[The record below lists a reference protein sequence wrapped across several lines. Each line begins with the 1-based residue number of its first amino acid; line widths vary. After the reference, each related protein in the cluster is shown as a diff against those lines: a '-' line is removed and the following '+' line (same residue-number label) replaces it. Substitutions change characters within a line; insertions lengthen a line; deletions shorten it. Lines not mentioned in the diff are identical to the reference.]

1 MGQRTA
7 ILLKKN
13 FGNNRSTIS
22 LIHHQWG
29 IGKTMPAYLTQEILK
44 SVYPLDR
51 SLESLYSRTYNEK
64 DKKLPLD
71 YFYTFEPL
79 SNESNNYITNKE
91 VKTDDPNEDIWN
103 TDVRVKYG
111 NMTDNNNG
119 LMLVEVTQLFDDKEE
134 TNPRTYG
141 DKFKVKIGFAL
152 GYEETGFYHKN
163 LKNSINLESEF
174 VRLVD
179 IEEYVLRTWRNPK
192 AEKYSKEFVKAC
204 RTIFKLED
212 VEEVYD
218 KKGKKLRAEKEK
230 HIKNCIEALTKD
242 LKDHE
247 TIEVPME
254 FQAKNLMYL

>member
-29 IGKTMPAYLTQEILK
+29 IGKTMPAYLTQEVLK

-51 SLESLYSRTYNEK
+51 NLESLYRNKE

-79 SNESNNYITNKE
+79 SNESNNYITDKE

-103 TDVRVKYG
+103 ADVRVRYG

-134 TNPRTYG
+134 TKPRTYG
-141 DKFKVKIGFAL
+141 DKFKVKVGFAL
-152 GYEETGFYHKN
+152 GYEELGYYHKN

-179 IEEYVLRTWRNPK
+179 MEEYVLRTWSNPK
-192 AEKYSKEFVKAC
+192 AEKYNKEFVKAC

-242 LKDHE
+242 LKEHE
-247 TIEVPME
+247 RIEVPME

>member
-1 MGQRTA
+1 MGQNTA

-51 SLESLYSRTYNEK
+51 NLESLYYRSEE

-79 SNESNNYITNKE
+79 NNENNNYITNKE

-103 TDVRVKYG
+103 TDVRVRYG
-111 NMTDNNNG
+111 KMTDNNNG
-119 LMLVEVTQLFDDKEE
+119 LMLVEVTQLFDDTDAK
-134 TNPRTYG
+134 PRTYG
-141 DKFKVKIGFAL
+141 DKFKVKVGFAL
-152 GYEETGFYHKN
+152 GYGETSYYHKN
-163 LKNSINLESEF
+163 LKDSINLESEF
-174 VRLVD
+174 IRLVD
-179 IEEYVLRTWRNPK
+179 IEEYVLRTWSNPK
-192 AEKYSKEFVKAC
+192 AEKYNKEFVKAC

-212 VEEVYD
+212 IEEVYD

-230 HIKNCIEALTKD
+230 HIKNCIEALTKN